1 MGNQG
6 SGGILCS
13 QDLDD
18 NVSLQ
23 IWRGEGAPRLGIYNK
38 TKERMKPVRFSWLE
52 DPSRVLKMQ
61 HGRGQSTE
69 YDMDSICKIV
79 RGLLESM
86 SRDLTFRSMCLRTAV
101 LLQDMAI
108 VPKVVMD
115 KKDFALLPETKRRS
129 LWLTDLSDGKNN
141 GAFLPCFDVTDE
153 ESELFLKNGDEL
165 YLDLPKGADIRD
177 IRSTS
182 IVSKLTAVDP
192 VRWYMPFQ
200 IGAMGVL
207 MGFSA
212 VGGESIDFADSL
224 WRGYDKKSFLRKVDD
239 LEGQAKVQA
248 SKMAMALVSLV
259 RHWPYLQALEYRE
272 HYDSEG
278 DLKERGYS
286 RKRRFDI
293 PQGQLGDISYVVTVY
308 DNGEGHIAIGCKG
321 NGRTSL
327 HDGDMIFEMPDHV
340 YGRSMASDACGSSP
354 DETYSIVSLIRAWRT
369 YVWCRRVKALSEP
382 ALMGYR

>member
-1 MGNQG
+1 
-6 SGGILCS
+6 
-13 QDLDD
+13 
-18 NVSLQ
+18 
-23 IWRGEGAPRLGIYNK
+23 
-38 TKERMKPVRFSWLE
+38 
-52 DPSRVLKMQ
+52 
-61 HGRGQSTE
+61 
-69 YDMDSICKIV
+69 MDSICKIV